1 MVTPKDIHEKNFGE
15 EKRGYIKDEVD
26 DFLDEIIV
34 DYDKVLRENKE
45 LLARI
50 DALNAQVESY
60 RGMENSLMH
69 TMVTAHKAADDITE
83 KAKRE
88 SEEMIESA
96 QKEASNILNTAD
108 IRARAKMENYEK
120 EMADV
125 EGKIL
130 GIRNVLNE
138 FKATV
143 LDYSRELVEVVED
156 LSIPE
161 SVKRTIDELEPQT
174 AEEPAMEEIPAF
186 SGNAIPLED

>member
-34 DYDKVLRENKE
+34 DYDKGLRANKE
-45 LLARI
+45 LLARN

-88 SEEMIESA
+88 SEEMIENA

-108 IRARAKMENYEK
+108 IRARAKMEKYEK

-143 LDYSRELVEVVED
+143 LDYSKELVEVVED

-161 SVKRTIDELEPQT
+161 SVRRTIDELEPQA

>member
-88 SEEMIESA
+88 SEEMIENA

-143 LDYSRELVEVVED
+143 LDYSKELVEVVED

-161 SVKRTIDELEPQT
+161 SVRRTIDELEPQA

>member
-88 SEEMIESA
+88 SEEMIENA

-125 EGKIL
+125 EGKII

-143 LDYSRELVEVVED
+143 LDYSKELVEVVED

-161 SVKRTIDELEPQT
+161 SVRRTIDELEPQA

>member
-1 MVTPKDIHEKNFGE
+1 
-15 EKRGYIKDEVD
+15 
-26 DFLDEIIV
+26 
-34 DYDKVLRENKE
+34 
-45 LLARI
+45 
-50 DALNAQVESY
+50 
-60 RGMENSLMH
+60 MENSLMH

-88 SEEMIESA
+88 SEEMIENA

-143 LDYSRELVEVVED
+143 LDYSKELVEVVED

-161 SVKRTIDELEPQT
+161 SVRRTIDELEPQA

>member
-60 RGMENSLMH
+60 RGMEKSLMH

-88 SEEMIESA
+88 SEEMIENA

-143 LDYSRELVEVVED
+143 LDYSKELVEVVED

-161 SVKRTIDELEPQT
+161 SVRRTIDELEPQA

>member
-88 SEEMIESA
+88 SEEMIENA

-143 LDYSRELVEVVED
+143 LD
-156 LSIPE
+156 LSLIH
-161 SVKRTIDELEPQT
+161 I
-174 AEEPAMEEIPAF
+174 
-186 SGNAIPLED
+186 